1 MYSESVKNK
10 DTISITEA
18 SFEQLFKDSYQDLCR
33 VAFQLLK
40 DHDKSEELVQ
50 GFFCEIWNK
59 RESIEIQTSWGAYA
73 GRAVRN
79 RCIDELRKKN
89 RRGEVSDEF
98 LSDQFSE
105 SGEPIFGLEEQINEA
120 YEALPI
126 QCRKIFDMSRN
137 EGKKY
142 KEIAEE
148 LSLSVKTVENQI
160 GKALQLFRK
169 QLAEYLPLVMI
180 TLNWLID
187 YVK

>member
-1 MYSESVKNK
+1 MHSEPVKNK
-10 DTISITEA
+10 DTLTITET
-18 SFEQLFKDSYQDLCR
+18 SFEQLFKASYEDLCR
-33 VAFQLLK
+33 VAFRLLK
-40 DHDKSEELVQ
+40 DYDKSEELVQ

-59 RESIEIQTSWGAYA
+59 RASIEIQTSWGAYA

-79 RCIDELRKKN
+79 RCIDELRKKA

-98 LSDQFSE
+98 ISE
-105 SGEPIFGLEEQINEA
+105 QISENGEPVFELEQYIQEA
-120 YEALPI
+120 YEALPN
-126 QCRKIFDMSRN
+126 QCRRIFDMSRN

-169 QLAEYLPLVMI
+169 QLAEYLPLVII

-187 YVK
+187 YAK

>member
-1 MYSESVKNK
+1 MYRESVKNK
-10 DTISITEA
+10 DAISITEA

-33 VAFQLLK
+33 VAFRLMK
-40 DHDKSEELVQ
+40 DQDKSEELVQ
-50 GFFCEIWNK
+50 GFFCDLWNK
-59 RESIEIQTSWGAYA
+59 RASIEIQSSWGAYS

-79 RCIDELRKKN
+79 RCIDELRKKA
-89 RRGEVSDEF
+89 RRSEVSEEF

-105 SGEPIFGLEEQINEA
+105 SGEPIFGLEEQIKEA
-120 YEALPI
+120 YEALPT

-169 QLAEYLPLVMI
+169 RLVEYLPLVII

-187 YVK
+187 YAK